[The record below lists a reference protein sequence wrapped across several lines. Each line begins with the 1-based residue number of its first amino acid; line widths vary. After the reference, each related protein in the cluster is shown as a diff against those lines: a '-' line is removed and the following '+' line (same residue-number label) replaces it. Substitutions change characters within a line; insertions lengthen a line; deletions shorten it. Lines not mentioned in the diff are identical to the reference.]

1 MSCVISYN
9 SSYSSHIVFYLMYA
23 IRLPVHSKERKLLL
37 LINVSRLQSKAVSSS
52 EISRGLFLISF
63 GSNLCVL
70 MSQKKEELS
79 DCCAHAT
86 FY

>member
-9 SSYSSHIVFYLMYA
+9 SSYSSHIFLLNVCK
-23 IRLPVHSKERKLLL
+23 RLPVYSKERKLLL